1 MELFDQESLRL
12 KQVTGIDIQ
21 DMKDDMLRHR
31 LIMHASRLDTFS
43 KVREVQDVAR
53 AREAAGGVVSIQIG
67 AVKTRVIVARKASSC
82 KLTRREMTRSSWQ
95 RRTSTSS
102 ASTAK
107 KQGHVKRDCRNHE
120 HDIKKAKESGASF
133 VDRKQTAENHGR

>member
-1 MELFDQESLRL
+1 MPKLLAVAFTSDTASLELFDKESLRL
-12 KQVTGIDIQ
+12 KQVPGIDIQ
-21 DMKDDMLRHR
+21 NMKDDMLRHH
-31 LIMHASRLDTFS
+31 LIMHASRMDTFS

-67 AVKTRVIVARKASSC
+67 AVKTRVIGARKASSC
-82 KLTRREMTRSSWQ
+82 KLTRREMTPRSWQ

-107 KQGHVKRDCRNHE
+107 SKVTS
-120 HDIKKAKESGASF
+120 KEI
-133 VDRKQTAENHGR
+133 AETTSVT